1 MTQTKKRIVS
11 IVLAAVLV
19 AAGLWYYRSVDIHTL
34 SGSSDADYI
43 RITVIRHASHTL
55 DYEVEARYV
64 RLDRGEEGYEDC
76 LARLEALRF
85 RRPPT
90 NPLLLAFPFLENLN
104 NGPKVIDVEGD
115 YYYDLYIGLA
125 DEVDEVWDLYLSF
138 SMDEWEMRNFVR
150 NVSLPLHCS
159 EPSETV
165 MALAAQW
172 WEEGEP

>member
-1 MTQTKKRIVS
+1 MKQRTRRIL
-11 IVLAAVLV
+11 IVLLAAVLV
-19 AAGLWYYRSVDIHTL
+19 ASGLWYTRPLDIHAL
-34 SGSSDADYI
+34 SGGSDADYL

-64 RLDRGEEGYEDC
+64 RLDAGEEGYADC

-104 NGPKVIDVEGD
+104 NGPKTIDVEGD

-138 SMDEWEMRNFVR
+138 FVDEWEMRNFVR

-159 EPSETV
+159 EEPDAV